1 MIRKRTNDRS
11 TNRAQCWS
19 LWRTCTNLRLLKQ
32 IHASILVKGFNSSPG
47 ALRELIFASAIAI
60 PGTIDYAHQLF
71 AQITGPDTFMCN
83 TMMRGAAQSQNPLRT
98 VSVYNVMARSGAKPD
113 NFTFPF
119 LVKACTRLQWRKMG
133 SCVHGMVVRFGFGG
147 NNFVR
152 NTVLYF
158 HANCGDLGV
167 ARSIFDNMVEKD
179 VVACSALIAGYA
191 RRGNLN
197 VARQLFVEMPV
208 KDLVSW
214 NVMITGY
221 AKRGKMGSA
230 RELFEQV
237 PKRDVVTWN
246 TMIAG
251 YVNVGQNDQALKLFE
266 EMRNAGEHP
275 DEVTMLSLLS
285 ACSQLGDLET
295 GKSLHFSIFQVNK
308 REFGVLLGNAVISM
322 YAKCG
327 SIKGAVEVFQGMKE
341 KDVTSWNSVIGG
353 LARNG
358 HAEESIRLFEE
369 MLRLGKIT
377 PDEITFVQVLIACG
391 HAGKVDKGRSYFDMM
406 INKYGIVPNMK
417 HYGCIVDMLGRAG
430 LLTEA
435 FQFID
440 KMNVEPN
447 GIIWRTLLG
456 ACALHG
462 NIEIGKRATERLMKL
477 RRDESGDY
485 VLLSNMYAAVGE
497 WGGFEKVRQVMDDYG
512 VWKEPGYSIVEP
524 DNKAV
529 IKLRS
534 RSRSS
539 HVPES

>member
-1 MIRKRTNDRS
+1 
-11 TNRAQCWS
+11 
-19 LWRTCTNLRLLKQ
+19 
-32 IHASILVKGFNSSPG
+32 
-47 ALRELIFASAIAI
+47 
-60 PGTIDYAHQLF
+60 
-71 AQITGPDTFMCN
+71 
-83 TMMRGAAQSQNPLRT
+83 
-98 VSVYNVMARSGAKPD
+98 
-113 NFTFPF
+113 
-119 LVKACTRLQWRKMG
+119 
-133 SCVHGMVVRFGFGG
+133 
-147 NNFVR
+147 
-152 NTVLYF
+152 
-158 HANCGDLGV
+158 
-167 ARSIFDNMVEKD
+167 
-179 VVACSALIAGYA
+179 
-191 RRGNLN
+191 
-197 VARQLFVEMPV
+197 
-208 KDLVSW
+208 
-214 NVMITGY
+214 
-221 AKRGKMGSA
+221 
-230 RELFEQV
+230 
-237 PKRDVVTWN
+237 
-246 TMIAG
+246 
-251 YVNVGQNDQALKLFE
+251 
-266 EMRNAGEHP
+266 
-275 DEVTMLSLLS
+275 
-285 ACSQLGDLET
+285 
-295 GKSLHFSIFQVNK
+295 
-308 REFGVLLGNAVISM
+308 
-322 YAKCG
+322 
-327 SIKGAVEVFQGMKE
+327 
-341 KDVTSWNSVIGG
+341 
-353 LARNG
+353 
-358 HAEESIRLFEE
+358 

-529 IKLRS
+529 IKLLS

>member
-1 MIRKRTNDRS
+1 
-11 TNRAQCWS
+11 
-19 LWRTCTNLRLLKQ
+19 
-32 IHASILVKGFNSSPG
+32 
-47 ALRELIFASAIAI
+47 
-60 PGTIDYAHQLF
+60 
-71 AQITGPDTFMCN
+71 
-83 TMMRGAAQSQNPLRT
+83 
-98 VSVYNVMARSGAKPD
+98 
-113 NFTFPF
+113 
-119 LVKACTRLQWRKMG
+119 
-133 SCVHGMVVRFGFGG
+133 
-147 NNFVR
+147 
-152 NTVLYF
+152 
-158 HANCGDLGV
+158 
-167 ARSIFDNMVEKD
+167 
-179 VVACSALIAGYA
+179 
-191 RRGNLN
+191 
-197 VARQLFVEMPV
+197 
-208 KDLVSW
+208 
-214 NVMITGY
+214 
-221 AKRGKMGSA
+221 
-230 RELFEQV
+230 
-237 PKRDVVTWN
+237 
-246 TMIAG
+246 MIAG

-295 GKSLHFSIFQVNK
+295 GKSLHFSIFQ
-308 REFGVLLGNAVISM
+308 
-322 YAKCG
+322 
-327 SIKGAVEVFQGMKE
+327 
-341 KDVTSWNSVIGG
+341 
-353 LARNG
+353 
-358 HAEESIRLFEE
+358 
-369 MLRLGKIT
+369 
-377 PDEITFVQVLIACG
+377 
-391 HAGKVDKGRSYFDMM
+391 
-406 INKYGIVPNMK
+406 
-417 HYGCIVDMLGRAG
+417 AG

-529 IKLRS
+529 IKLLS